1 MNEGILQI
9 AQRIAAGGKN
19 IIFTGAGISTESGIP
34 DYRSDGGIWEK
45 HRPIYYEEFLS
56 SKEARIEYWRRK
68 ANLYPDLVNA
78 RPNPAHQALVDLYNM
93 GLLEAVITQN
103 IDGLHQKAGLPDERV
118 IELHGS
124 SQRVRCTR
132 CGQISSLDDAYR
144 RVKAGDLAPEC
155 ECGGFLKPDT
165 ISFGQ
170 MMPTEKV
177 RRAVELS
184 NACDLFL
191 VVGSTLIVH
200 PAALMPDYAKR
211 HGAFLAII
219 NLSETPY
226 DDVCDALIRAKAG
239 EMLPAIVEAVRIL
252 REKC

>member
-1 MNEGILQI
+1 
-9 AQRIAAGGKN
+9 
-19 IIFTGAGISTESGIP
+19 
-34 DYRSDGGIWEK
+34 
-45 HRPIYYEEFLS
+45 
-56 SKEARIEYWRRK
+56 
-68 ANLYPDLVNA
+68 VNA

-177 RRAVELS
+177 RRAVDLS

-200 PAALMPDYAKR
+200 PAAFMPEYAKR

-239 EMLPAIVEAVRIL
+239 ECCQPLLKRFEFSGRNAETPR
-252 REKC
+252 